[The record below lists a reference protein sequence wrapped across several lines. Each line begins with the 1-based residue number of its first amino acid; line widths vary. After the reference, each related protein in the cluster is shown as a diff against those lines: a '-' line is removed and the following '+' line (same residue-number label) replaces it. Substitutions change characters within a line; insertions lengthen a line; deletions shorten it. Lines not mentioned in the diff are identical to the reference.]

1 MTDNTKGLRA
11 LLQVE
16 IDTGIAYRQ
25 ARGQKFL
32 ELVREGDLHPVIW
45 KKLESDPELIE
56 LERRSLEAA
65 ADTKVA
71 WNRVTNE
78 QKVRH
83 IASMTDQKTPWW
95 LRFIPKP
102 RPEEVT

>member
-1 MTDNTKGLRA
+1 MNENTKALRE

-45 KKLESDPELIE
+45 KK
-56 LERRSLEAA
+56 R
-65 ADTKVA
+65 
-71 WNRVTNE
+71 
-78 QKVRH
+78 
-83 IASMTDQKTPWW
+83 
-95 LRFIPKP
+95 
-102 RPEEVT
+102 

>member
-1 MTDNTKGLRA
+1 MTDNTKPLRA

-56 LERRSLEAA
+56 LEWRSLMAA
-65 ADTKVA
+65 ADVKVA
-71 WNRVTNE
+71 SWEMNGE
-78 QKVRH
+78 
-83 IASMTDQKTPWW
+83 
-95 LRFIPKP
+95 P
-102 RPEEVT
+102 RAQGAARS

>member
-1 MTDNTKGLRA
+1 MTDNTKAIRA

-45 KKLESDPELIE
+45 KKLEMPGVTEE
-56 LERRSLEAA
+56 VYRSGGGAQDEVGLGGGVQAA
-65 ADTKVA
+65 AETVA
-71 WNRVTNE
+71 MGGHGR
-78 QKVRH
+78 
-83 IASMTDQKTPWW
+83 
-95 LRFIPKP
+95 KP
-102 RPEEVT
+102 Q